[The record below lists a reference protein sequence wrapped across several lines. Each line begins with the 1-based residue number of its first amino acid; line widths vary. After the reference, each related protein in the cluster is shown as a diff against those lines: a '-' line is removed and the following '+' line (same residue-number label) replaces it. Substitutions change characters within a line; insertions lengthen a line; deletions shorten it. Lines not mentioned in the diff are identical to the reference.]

1 MSNFNYNLI
10 LSVLLT
16 LIFTGCSSKKI
27 ITSDNNLLKNIENI
41 KIKYDDE
48 LMLDSDNDGVEDKF
62 DLEKNT
68 PKDNK
73 VDRVGRSM
81 DRDYDGVPDFIDD
94 DPFSSSGVLLVPK
107 EIDIDRDGVP
117 DNMDLNKNTKIGCC
131 VTQMVY

>member
-10 LSVLLT
+10 SSILLI
-16 LIFTGCSSKKI
+16 LIFTGCGSKKI
-27 ITSDNNLLKNIENI
+27 ITSDNDLLKNIENI

-73 VDRVGRSM
+73 VDSRQ
-81 DRDYDGVPDFIDD
+81 I
-94 DPFSSSGVLLVPK
+94 
-107 EIDIDRDGVP
+107 
-117 DNMDLNKNTKIGCC
+117 
-131 VTQMVY
+131 